1 MIIVDKRDDII
12 DIQASLAVGVARQ
25 VINKSSTQWVL
36 RDIKIVQDFSQAL
49 AFLINLEHDLF
60 TVINNQ
66 CKAQKESKS
75 TESSEFLNLL
85 RPTSTS
91 QSLAHD
97 VKGVQSK
104 VSPDI
109 EKVEKEIDKIIQK

>member
-25 VINKSSTQWVL
+25 VIDKSSTQWLL
-36 RDIKIVQDFSQAL
+36 RDIKIVEDFSQAL

-85 RPTSTS
+85 RPTSAS
-91 QSLAHD
+91 QSLAQD
-97 VKGVQSK
+97 NKGVQSK